1 MNIIAGAPTMRRFP
15 TRMAHVAVLLT
26 ISVLLFACDRTDHKP
41 AGPPEKVTIAY
52 SATTDTTLA
61 EVAKVK
67 GYFLEEGLDVTPR
80 LHPYGKPAL
89 EDLLAG
95 KADFATVAETPVMF
109 AILRGEKISVIST
122 IQSKD
127 TNVSIL
133 ARRDRN
139 ILAPGDLKGKKIA
152 AILGTTS
159 EYFLDSFLNIN
170 GISRNDVEVV
180 NLEAQEMTDALEHGD
195 IDAISAFDPYT
206 AMTQKKLGDRVI
218 VFQDKV
224 IYRSFNI
231 VAQQEFIRKNPE
243 TVRKMLRAL
252 VKAEEFVRGNPAEAQ
267 QIVADFSGI
276 EISIVREAWADA
288 HFAATLDQALLLA
301 LEDESRWA
309 INAGLT
315 EAREIPNYLEYIYL
329 DGLNSV
335 KPDAVKILK

>member
-1 MNIIAGAPTMRRFP
+1 MNAIAGTLTMRRFS
-15 TRMAHVAVLLT
+15 TRIAHVAVLLT
-26 ISVLLFACDRTDHKP
+26 ISALIFACDRTDRKP
-41 AGPPEKVTIAY
+41 AVPEKVTIAY
-52 SATTDTTLA
+52 SATTAAALA
-61 EVAKVK
+61 EIAQVK
-67 GYFLEEGLDVTPR
+67 GYFLQEGVEVTPI

-122 IQSKD
+122 IQTMDS
-127 TNVSIL
+127 NSAIL
-133 ARRDRN
+133 ARRDSA
-139 ILAPGDLKGKKIA
+139 ILTPGDLKGKKIA

-159 EYFLDSFLNIN
+159 EFFLDSFLNIT
-170 GISRNDVEVV
+170 GISRKDIEVV
-180 NLEAQEMTDALEHGD
+180 NLEAQEMTYALDHGD
-195 IDAISAFDPYT
+195 IDAISIFAPYL

-267 QIVADFSGI
+267 QIVADFI
-276 EISIVREAWADA
+276 EIETSIVREFWVDA
-288 HFAATLDQALLLA
+288 QFAVTLSQALLLT

-309 INAGLT
+309 INTGLT
-315 EAREIPNYLEYIYL
+315 EAREIPNYLDFIYL
-329 DGLNSV
+329 DGLKSV
-335 KPDAVKILK
+335 KPQAVSILK